1 MDDDSLHRRTRPTE
15 FDDRAGS
22 IAGREVISAAVLLVL
37 IVVLAYRP
45 SFNAEFVHLDDFQYV
60 VDNELVRQPS
70 LAGVYRVFAEV
81 LHPST
86 VDGYY
91 QPLTMVSLMVDAK
104 LSGTTSRS
112 VHPFI
117 FHLTNVLLH
126 AATSVLVLVWIRT
139 FLGGLFLPF
148 LVALYFALHPAH
160 VESVAWVSQR
170 KTLLATFLAIAALVA
185 YVECVRH
192 RGRGWLATSV
202 VLYFLATLAKPT
214 TVLLPLVLPLI
225 DLWPL
230 GRRPLAALREKW
242 PFVPVLL
249 IMGYIAW
256 ASQAAAGAG
265 VGLPNLSAANA
276 VGRWIG
282 LLSYN
287 TVLYLGNL
295 LWPLHLSPYRGVPDD
310 LSLSNP
316 AILLSVMATAAV
328 VIVWIASW
336 RYSSPLFTGLTA
348 FGLMLAPTMGAIRF
362 MGSCVADRFLYLP
375 MFFLLLPMA
384 YGLFLAGRHFT
395 RPAAFVLPLVLMA
408 LPLWILTRAQQGVW
422 QDSKT
427 LWTHVALADPKLA
440 KAHANLA
447 LLALEEA
454 DYATALD
461 HAERARAYDPENS
474 ANLHVLGRAYVRQR
488 QFDKALPLI
497 ERALDQGLGP
507 NQAAG
512 LVALGE
518 ARICL
523 GDENG
528 ALSAAKDAAAL
539 GYAVEKAYG
548 EFGDAA
554 YQFARNAA
562 LAERMFHRAV
572 DAAPDDPYYRWK
584 RAAALE
590 TLGRYAESL
599 RECEEALRLS
609 GEQGREV
616 PDAVRQAV
624 ERLRRRA
631 ASQPAGGAAHP

>member
-1 MDDDSLHRRTRPTE
+1 MDDDSLHRGTRSAE
-15 FDDRAGS
+15 FVDRAGPVAS
-22 IAGREVISAAVLLVL
+22 RDVISAAALLVL

-70 LAGVYRVFAEV
+70 LAGVRRVFTEV
-81 LHPST
+81 FHPST

-91 QPLTMVSLMVDAK
+91 QPLTMVSLMVDSM
-104 LSGTTSRS
+104 LSGTTARS
-112 VHPFI
+112 VHPFV
-117 FHLTNVLLH
+117 FHLTNVMLH
-126 AATSVLVLVWIRT
+126 AATSVLVFLWIRT

-148 LVALYFALHPAH
+148 LVALYFALHPAN

-170 KTLLATFLAIAALVA
+170 KTVLATFLAVAALLA
-185 YVECVRH
+185 YVEFVRY
-192 RGRGWLATSV
+192 RGRAWLAASV
-202 VLYFLATLAKPT
+202 FLYFLATLAKPT

-242 PFVPVLL
+242 PFVPVL
-249 IMGYIAW
+249 IVMGYIAW

-265 VGLPNLSAANA
+265 VGVPNLSAANA
-276 VGRWIG
+276 VGRWVG

-287 TVLYLGNL
+287 TMLYAGNL
-295 LWPLHLSPYRGVPDD
+295 LWPLHLSPYRAVPDN

-316 AILLSVMATAAV
+316 AILLSVLATVAI

-336 RYSSPLFTGLTA
+336 RFSTPLFAGLTA
-348 FGLMLAPTMGAIRF
+348 FGMILAPTLGAIRF

-375 MFFLLLPMA
+375 MFFLLLPLA
-384 YGLFLAGRHFT
+384 YGLLLAGRHFT
-395 RPAAFVLPLVLMA
+395 RPAAFMAPLVLLA

-422 QDSKT
+422 QDSKA

-447 LLALEEA
+447 LIALEEA

-461 HAERARAYDPENS
+461 HAEKAHAFDPENS

-488 QFDKALPLI
+488 EFARAVPLI
-497 ERALDQGLGP
+497 EQALAKGLGP
-507 NQAAG
+507 NQASG
-512 LVALGE
+512 LIALGE
-518 ARICL
+518 ARLCL

-528 ALSAAKDAAAL
+528 ALSAAQDAAAL
-539 GYAVEKAYG
+539 GYAADKAYA

-554 YQFARNAA
+554 YQFAKNTA
-562 LAERMFHRAV
+562 LAERMFRRAV
-572 DAAPDDPYYRWK
+572 DAAPHNPYHRWTL
-584 RAAALE
+584 AATLE
-590 TLGRYAESL
+590 SLGRYAESL
-599 RECEEALRLS
+599 RECDEALHLS

-616 PDAVRQAV
+616 PDTVRQAV
-624 ERLRRRA
+624 ERLRRRT
-631 ASQPAGGAAHP
+631 ASQPTGEAVRP